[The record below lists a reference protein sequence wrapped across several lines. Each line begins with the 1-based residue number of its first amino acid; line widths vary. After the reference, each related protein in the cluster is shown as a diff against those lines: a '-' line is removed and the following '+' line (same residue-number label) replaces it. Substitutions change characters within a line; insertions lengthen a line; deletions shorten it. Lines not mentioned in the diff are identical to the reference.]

1 VIRQPACQSRTFWR
15 MTPQLVLRGSYR
27 YCSGLGRGAGEK
39 VRTAPAAP
47 LVLDV
52 VHYVPRFPVDEVLL
66 TDLQHSDLV
75 SPFGDWA
82 MKQDTGEEPP
92 VRADV
97 SQGLRLLVL
106 LRLTVE
112 KASGY
117 KSSKET
123 FFVPFLV
130 DTGSPRTFLCE
141 ADYEKLGIGNAKNTY
156 IEGSFAQPEKSSG
169 HFEDINL
176 LGTDV
181 LRKTNL
187 FVDYQAGKLHLGFF
201 EQGTTSTSSV
211 FWVRE
216 LIRKDGTVTA
226 KSRQEGEDKLERAF
240 QVSPKDHPDSRL
252 NNVDDLAT
260 AIKQRKPV
268 TLKDVEADQIDIYL
282 QEAGEWQ
289 LVEFSS
295 TSLRQDT
302 SEQDCYGFLPRR
314 AT

>member
-1 VIRQPACQSRTFWR
+1 MAWVIRQPACQSRTFWR
-15 MTPQLVLRGSYR
+15 MTPQLVLRSSHR

-75 SPFGDWA
+75 SPFGNWA

-92 VRADV
+92 VRADI

-106 LRLTVE
+106 LRVTVE

-117 KSSKET
+117 KSSKKT

-130 DTGSPRTFLCE
+130 DTGCPQTFLCK
-141 ADYEKLGIGNAKNTY
+141 ADYEKLGIGNANNTY
-156 IEGSFAQPEKSSG
+156 IEGSFAQPYESVG

-216 LIRKDGTVTA
+216 LIRKDKQLTVDD
-226 KSRQEGEDKLERAF
+226 GEEFEPTGNAF
-240 QVSPKDHPDSRL
+240 QVKGAFANL
-252 NNVDDLAT
+252 DDLKEG
-260 AIKQRKPV
+260 IKNKAELSIPSF
-268 TLKDVEADQIDIYL
+268 KIDIYS
-282 QEAGEWQ
+282 QEDDRNWVKEETMSA
-289 LVEFSS
+289 
-295 TSLRQDT
+295 SLRDT
-302 SEQDCYGFLPRR
+302 TESDCYGFTLPQK
-314 AT
+314 TDDV

>member
-1 VIRQPACQSRTFWR
+1 MAWVIRQPACQSRTFWR

-39 VRTAPAAP
+39 ARHPKASCNRFLQFGAVSILEVRTAPAAP

-201 EQGTTSTSSV
+201 EQGRNSNH
-211 FWVRE
+211 FE
-216 LIRKDGTVTA
+216 LL
-226 KSRQEGEDKLERAF
+226 SRCR
-240 QVSPKDHPDSRL
+240 S
-252 NNVDDLAT
+252 
-260 AIKQRKPV
+260 
-268 TLKDVEADQIDIYL
+268 
-282 QEAGEWQ
+282 
-289 LVEFSS
+289 
-295 TSLRQDT
+295 
-302 SEQDCYGFLPRR
+302 
-314 AT
+314 